1 MAELVIALMLA
12 LFPGGTCPPTY
23 FCAPTT
29 GIYGEITPYYDR
41 TGQTEIGPGI
51 VGLRTEKPWL
61 VGHAY
66 TQFWAIVMLRPGDVV
81 YANGV
86 GYVVRGRHLQQ
97 AFTRVEATADL
108 SLQTSLGTGGWVI
121 VIHADRE

>member
-1 MAELVIALMLA
+1 MAELVIAAML
-12 LFPGGTCPPTY
+12 LLWPGGTCPPTH

-51 VGLRTEKPWL
+51 VGLRTERPWL

-66 TQFWAIVMLRPGDVV
+66 TQFWAVVMLRPGHVV
-81 YANGV
+81 YANGI
-86 GYVVRGRHLQQ
+86 GYVVRSRFLQRS
-97 AFTRVEATADL
+97 FTPVTVAADL
-108 SLQTSLGTGGWVI
+108 SLQTSFGASGWAI
-121 VIHADRE
+121 VIQADRE